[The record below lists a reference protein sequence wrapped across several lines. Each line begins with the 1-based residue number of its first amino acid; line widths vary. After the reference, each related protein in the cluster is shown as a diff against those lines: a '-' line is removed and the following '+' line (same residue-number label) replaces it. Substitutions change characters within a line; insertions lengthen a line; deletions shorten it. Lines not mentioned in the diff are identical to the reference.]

1 MRERQTEEEEEGEKE
16 LLALRAQ
23 LFKHD
28 LAKCM
33 KV

>member
-1 MRERQTEEEEEGEKE
+1 MRERQTQEGEGEKE

-28 LAKCM
+28 LAKPGL
-33 KV
+33 